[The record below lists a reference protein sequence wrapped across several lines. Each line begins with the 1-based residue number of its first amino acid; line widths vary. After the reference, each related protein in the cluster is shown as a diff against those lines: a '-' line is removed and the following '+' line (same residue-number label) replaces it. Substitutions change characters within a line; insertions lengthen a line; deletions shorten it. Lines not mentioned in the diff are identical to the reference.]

1 MKMPMWSTGN
11 DAVAKAGAC
20 GTPVPLAVL
29 PPQRPGLA
37 SRGRDASRAGGF
49 TLLELVLVV
58 LVMGLAVAISYPS
71 LSRGSATLRLR
82 AAGRDVLNVVRYA
95 REKAITEQSELHLVV
110 EKGAREVV
118 LTDELG
124 EGDRPYAL
132 PSDVR
137 IDRLLLGSE
146 EVREGPVVIRFLPNG
161 SSTPATIV
169 LKSDA
174 GSALRVITEPITGG
188 ARILQGEGGPGA

>member
-1 MKMPMWSTGN
+1 MPMWSAGSDGTASTAADRVPVGP
-11 DAVAKAGAC
+11 AGRRLHGAGVARCA
-20 GTPVPLAVL
+20 
-29 PPQRPGLA
+29 
-37 SRGRDASRAGGF
+37 RGIARAEGF
-49 TLLELVLVV
+49 SLLELVLVV

-82 AAGRDVLNVVRYA
+82 AAGRDVLNVLRYA
-95 REKAITEQSELHLVV
+95 REKAITEQSELRIVA
-110 EKGAREVV
+110 EKEAHQVV

-124 EGDRPYAL
+124 EGGRSYAL

-137 IDRLLLGSE
+137 IERLLLGTD
-146 EVREGPVVIRFLPNG
+146 EVREGPIVIRFLPNG

-174 GSALRVITEPITGG
+174 GGALRIITEPITGG